1 MTLQRFHSQR
11 LVLDNGAKL
20 VYMNYNGGRLSVQ
33 TPWMTMP
40 WKMGVYTE
48 GEYPKYNIDL
58 FKGMDEDPELQAF
71 HDKFQE
77 LKNKIIDGGVEN
89 SVAWFK
95 KKTASRDVIDAL
107 FGRMIKVSTK
117 NKILVNLIIKW
128 PDEAQGSSP

>member
-1 MTLQRFHSQR
+1 
-11 LVLDNGAKL
+11 
-20 VYMNYNGGRLSVQ
+20 MNYNGGRLSVQ

-58 FKGMDEDPELQAF
+58 SFKGMDEDPELQAF

-77 LKNKIIDGGVEN
+77 LEDKIIDGGVEN

-107 FGRMIKVSTK
+107 FGRMIKVSTDRETGE
-117 NKILVNLIIKW
+117 
-128 PDEAQGSSP
+128 PDGSGTTMKLKVPRRDGTWRQRFRTCG